1 MIPLK
6 RLLSKYI
13 RPCEFFR
20 RWRRVG
26 EGGEVEGG
34 CCVRCGSWW
43 GGEEDLYVGLEIGLG
58 KGREGEAYEKLEV
71 VWEV

>member
-1 MIPLK
+1 MILLK

-26 EGGEVEGG
+26 DGREVEGR
-34 CCVRCGSWW
+34 CCVCCGGGWK
-43 GGEEDLYVGLEIGLG
+43 GEENLCAGLEIGRG
-58 KGREGEAYEKLEV
+58 WEGEDEAYEKLEV